1 MADPEALAAET
12 YAKINDSFTY
22 NDPGFYGAVTY
33 NQEDHGTAHISVL
46 DGNGMAVSVTSTVN
60 LKCERYKRNQ
70 SAHMFSKFLA
80 FCLAGLALDGSRSK
94 PES

>member
-33 NQEDHGTAHISVL
+33 NQEDHGTAHMSVL

-60 LKCERYKRNQ
+60 LKCRQYKTNQ
-70 SAHMFSKFLA
+70 SKRFHKFLA
-80 FCLAGLALDGSRSK
+80 FRLAGLALDGSRSK

>member
-33 NQEDHGTAHISVL
+33 NPDDHGTAHISVL

-60 LKCERYKRNQ
+60 LKCERCKRNR
-70 SAHMFSKFLA
+70 SAHVFKYLDFR
-80 FCLAGLALDGSRSK
+80 LAGLVLDGSQSK